1 METIQQP
8 SQASPARQ
16 VFQLVPPRM
25 HLATARTG
33 RNREKKSRIHGTIDI
48 GSTNPITPIK
58 KKHTYAPLC
67 DHQSVFRQLFIVTE
81 CRTAIIAPVCGA

>member
-58 KKHTYAPLC
+58 KNIHMHHY
-67 DHQSVFRQLFIVTE
+67 
-81 CRTAIIAPVCGA
+81 AIIKAFLDNSSS